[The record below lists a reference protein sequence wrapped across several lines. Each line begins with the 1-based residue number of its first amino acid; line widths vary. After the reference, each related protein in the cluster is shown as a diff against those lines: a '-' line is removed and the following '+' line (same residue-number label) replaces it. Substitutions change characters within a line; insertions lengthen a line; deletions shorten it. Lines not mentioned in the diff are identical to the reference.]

1 MRQFFIIF
9 AAAIRERYTWFIG
22 TRPGKWVALR
32 LRTLKR
38 YYDALTI
45 RRIERFFFALVMIGA
60 VVAGIFLGL
69 LVAAVRTQP
78 DIAKLENYRPTLPT
92 KILDVRGE
100 TIAEIFAE
108 KRDLIEFDDIPA
120 DLINAVVA
128 MEDND
133 FYKHIGIDVWGI
145 LRSVV
150 VDVLTLSKKQGAS
163 TLTQQLARNIFLSRR
178 KTFYRKIQE
187 AWCALQIERK
197 YTKKEILTLYF
208 NQIFFGHSAYGVE
221 AAAKFYFGKHAKSC
235 TLAECALLATLP
247 KSPNEYSP
255 VNNITK
261 SMRRLRLVLSRMT
274 DLGFISTK
282 ERDESYEAF
291 WTEYQ
296 YRIKKKG
303 ATAYSDTDNK
313 APYFTEYVRQVLEAK
328 YSPERVRNEGFKV
341 YTTLDLKKQAAAA
354 EALKKGLDEQNEFY
368 ARYSKVL
375 EEAFG
380 QTLLDSVDLLTTLFG
395 VPVNIGE
402 TKIQSGLQ
410 SKLNKDVL
418 LPLYEV
424 SLILGVSDVN
434 ALVYE
439 AMQDEDDDIARKV
452 EGALIA
458 MEPRTGHIAVM
469 IGGSGFTPNNQVN
482 RATQGRRQA
491 GSAFKP
497 FLYSYAIQSR
507 KFTASSEVIDA
518 PVAYPLD
525 DGNMWVPENYSGD
538 HKGPVPLRYALKN
551 SINVVSVKILDALG
565 IDTLIK
571 FVTPIFNA
579 ETLSMQRR
587 MFPKNLTLALGTGVV
602 SPLELTTG
610 FAVLAN
616 GGEEVRPLAIRY
628 VADRNDNLID
638 SFEQE
643 QQKMYHVKGG
653 KKRLI
658 EPEAAFIVT
667 DMLKD
672 VVTEGTASAAI
683 EKTGFSRPAAGK
695 TGTTSDWRDA
705 WFIGYTPQ
713 LVSCVWMG
721 FDRNELSLG
730 RDRAGGQIAAPV
742 WGEFMKKALT
752 GTRYMDFKKPREVV
766 SVRVCRKSGAIPTEY
781 CRKTIDEY
789 FIRGT
794 TPLDVCS
801 RCQLDKEQ
809 TDWSDSVLDKY
820 HRKSDKKRSLDFEF

>member
-1 MRQFFIIF
+1 MRQFFITA
-9 AAAIRERYTWFIG
+9 AAAIRTRYAWFLT
-22 TRPGKWVALR
+22 TRAGKWSTAR
-32 LRTLKR
+32 MRTLRR
-38 YYDALTI
+38 YYDTLTI
-45 RRIERFFFALVMIGA
+45 HRIERFFFALVMAGA
-60 VVAGIFLGL
+60 VFAGIFLGF

-92 KILDVRGE
+92 KLIDVRGE

-108 KRDLIEFDDIPA
+108 KRDLIEYDDIPP
-120 DLINAVVA
+120 DLINAVIA

-133 FYKHIGIDVWGI
+133 FYKHVGIDIWGI
-145 LRSVV
+145 FRSAI
-150 VDVLTLSKKQGAS
+150 VDILTLSKKQGAS
-163 TLTQQLARNIFLSRR
+163 TLTQQLARNIFLSRK

-208 NQIFFGHSAYGVE
+208 NQIFFGHSAYGAE
-221 AAAKFYFGKHAKSC
+221 AAAKFYFGKHVKQC

-255 VNNITK
+255 VNNIAK
-261 SMRRLRLVLSRMT
+261 SMRRHRLVLSRME
-274 DLGFISTK
+274 DLGFITAK

-291 WTEYQ
+291 WNEYQ

-303 ATAYSDTDNK
+303 ATAYSDTDNR
-313 APYFTEYVRQVLEAK
+313 APYFTEYVRQILEAK
-328 YSPERVRNEGFKV
+328 YGAERVRNEGFKV

-354 EALKKGLDEQNEFY
+354 ESLKKGLDEQNEFY
-368 ARYSKVL
+368 ARYSTVL
-375 EEAFG
+375 DDAFG
-380 QTLLDSVDLLTTLFG
+380 QTLLDSVDLLTTIFG
-395 VPVNIGE
+395 VPMNVGE
-402 TKIQSGLQ
+402 TKIQSGLKN
-410 SKLNKDVL
+410 KLNKDVL
-418 LPLYEV
+418 LPLYGV

-439 AMQDEDDDIARKV
+439 AMQDEEDDIARKV
-452 EGALIA
+452 EGSIIA
-458 MEPRTGHIAVM
+458 VDPRSGYIAVM
-469 IGGSGFTPNNQVN
+469 IGGSGFTPNNQLN
-482 RATQGRRQA
+482 RAVQGRRQA

-518 PVAYPLD
+518 PVRYPLD
-525 DGNMWVPENYSGD
+525 DGSFWVPENYSGD

-551 SINVVSVKILDALG
+551 SINVVSVKLLDAVG
-565 IDTLIK
+565 IDNLIK

-579 ETLSMQRR
+579 EKPSMLRR
-587 MFPKNLTLALGTGVV
+587 MFPKSLTLALGTGVV

-610 FAVLAN
+610 FAVIAN
-616 GGEEVRPLAIRY
+616 GGEEVRPIAIRY
-628 VADRNDNLID
+628 VADRSDNLIE

-643 QQKMYHVKGG
+643 QQKAFHAKGG

-658 EPEAAFIVT
+658 DPETSYIIS

-672 VVTEGTASAAI
+672 VITEGTASSAI
-683 EKTGFSRPAAGK
+683 AKTGFNRPAAGK
-695 TGTTSDWRDA
+695 TGTTTDWRDA
-705 WFIGYTPQ
+705 WFVGYTPQ

-742 WGEFMKKALT
+742 WAEFMKKALQ
-752 GTRYMDFKKPREVV
+752 GSRYLDFKKPRDVV
-766 SVRVCRKSGAIPTEY
+766 STRVCKKSGAIPTEY
-781 CRKTIDEY
+781 CRSTIDEY

-820 HRKSDKKRSLDFEF
+820 NKKNEKKRSLDFEF